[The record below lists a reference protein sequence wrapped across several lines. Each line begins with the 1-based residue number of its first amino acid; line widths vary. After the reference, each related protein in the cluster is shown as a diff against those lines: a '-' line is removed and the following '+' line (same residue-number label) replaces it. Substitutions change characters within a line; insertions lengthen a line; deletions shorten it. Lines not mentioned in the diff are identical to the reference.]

1 MFSINRP
8 NCSYSCFLEVTI
20 WSSIWQ
26 NVDRH
31 KNCWCKYGY
40 QGKFWEKASF
50 NIHLKTANFINKAD
64 AEVRFTLMKLNSVFQ
79 STFEQFGADTYSSIR
94 KVMSSAVSSQSF
106 KQSLTENESLTYIV
120 WATLIE
126 TSLSLSWQTLS
137 ELIVRTSWI
146 TIKNYSWVSSSVL
159 LFPGYYMKNKW
170 CSIFLGSVNQKC
182 LYHVFCFIE

>member
-50 NIHLKTANFINKAD
+50 NIYLKTTNFINKAD

-79 STFEQFGADTYSSIR
+79 STFEQFGADTYSSIS
-94 KVMSSAVSSQSF
+94 KVMSSVVSSQSF

-126 TSLSLSWQTLS
+126 TSLSLSRQTLS

-146 TIKNYSWVSSSVL
+146 TIKTIHEYHHQYYYFQDIIWKINDAAFFLVASIRSVFIMYSAS
-159 LFPGYYMKNKW
+159 
-170 CSIFLGSVNQKC
+170 
-182 LYHVFCFIE
+182 

>member
-1 MFSINRP
+1 MFSLNRP

-50 NIHLKTANFINKAD
+50 NIHLKTTNFINKAD

-79 STFEQFGADTYSSIR
+79 STFEQFGADTYSSIS
-94 KVMSSAVSSQSF
+94 KVMSSAVSSSLLNNHWQKMSHWLTSYERRLSKLLYLCLGKHCQS
-106 KQSLTENESLTYIV
+106 
-120 WATLIE
+120 
-126 TSLSLSWQTLS
+126 
-137 ELIVRTSWI
+137 
-146 TIKNYSWVSSSVL
+146 
-159 LFPGYYMKNKW
+159 
-170 CSIFLGSVNQKC
+170 
-182 LYHVFCFIE
+182 